1 MGRGARCRCAEDL
14 CRRERPRDRAA
25 LDEAF
30 DVGLFTAEP
39 GKKEFDQ
46 SDVILFERRPIHSGM
61 QTLQFVT
68 AREPSFGGVDPYN
81 KRVDRNSEDN
91 VSAIESAR

>member
-1 MGRGARCRCAEDL
+1 MALDVSARKVYADGQGRETEAG
-14 CRRERPRDRAA
+14 

-30 DVGLFTAEP
+30 DVGLFAAEP
-39 GKKEFDQ
+39 GTKEFDQ
-46 SDVILFERRPIHSGM
+46 SDVILFERRPIHSGA
-61 QTLQFVT
+61 QTLQLVT

-81 KRVDRNSEDN
+81 KRVDRNSQDN